1 MAPSRVYLPHGVG
14 QDLDDLL
21 VRRRHDALTVDL
33 DDAVTDSDAASLGD
47 AASHQA
53 ADLHGL
59 RKTRSKVSLEHSR
72 TAAPQPIG
80 DDNSGQRLILQL
92 I

>member
-1 MAPSRVYLPHGVG
+1 MAAGIVFMWIWSRREKQLHGCFHDHSLRCVSSRVYLPHGVG

-33 DDAVTDSDAASLGD
+33 DDAVTNSDAASLGN

-53 ADLHGL
+53 ADLHDL
-59 RKTRSKVSLEHSR
+59 K
-72 TAAPQPIG
+72 
-80 DDNSGQRLILQL
+80 
-92 I
+92 

>member
-33 DDAVTDSDAASLGD
+33 DDAVTDPDAASLCD

-53 ADLHGL
+53 ADLHG
-59 RKTRSKVSLEHSR
+59 
-72 TAAPQPIG
+72 
-80 DDNSGQRLILQL
+80 
-92 I
+92 